1 MTHVWQSAYWPR
13 FEWKLDNLASRHAT
27 VRLDQGRRL
36 IGRAESLGFRTREAT
51 FLRALTDD
59 VVRSSAIEGE
69 RLDEQQVRSS
79 LARRLGI
86 DIDGFVTPDRSV
98 EGIVHIMLDATIDR
112 SEPLTTE
119 RLFQWHAALFP
130 TGPGPVSHFADF
142 SIRWIP

>member
-1 MTHVWQSAYWPR
+1 M
-13 FEWKLDNLASRHAT
+13 
-27 VRLDQGRRL
+27 
-36 IGRAESLGFRTREAT
+36 
-51 FLRALTDD
+51 RALTDD
-59 VVRSSAIEGE
+59 VVKSSAIEGE

-98 EGIVHIMLDATIDR
+98 EDIVHITLDATIDC

-130 TGPGPVSHFADF
+130 IGPGPVSHFVDF
-142 SIRWIP
+142 SIRWIR